1 MSVHPPEMMSVVF
14 CGSHGKD
21 SENEGFVQNRTWFE
35 ALLRGPSLTPI
46 SLNRYFHHMN
56 DLGQALLKHAYRE
69 KGKYGMIHLNSRNS
83 HYFGFSPSE
92 QGYKSV
98 FSEIVRQ
105 YQGYDTCNPE
115 CLTFKMC

>member
-1 MSVHPPEMMSVVF
+1 MGKCNLFQANPTCKVVL
-14 CGSHGKD
+14 C
-21 SENEGFVQNRTWFE
+21 
-35 ALLRGPSLTPI
+35 LLVILPS
-46 SLNRYFHHMN
+46 RYFHHMN